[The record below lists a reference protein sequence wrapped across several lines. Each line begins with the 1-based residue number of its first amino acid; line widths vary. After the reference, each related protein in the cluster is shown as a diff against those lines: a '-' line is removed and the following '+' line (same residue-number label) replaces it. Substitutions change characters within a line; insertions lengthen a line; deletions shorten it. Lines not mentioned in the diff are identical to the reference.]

1 MRDHIRRE
9 ADAYEISAAWF
20 IVPMSVT
27 AAVLI
32 AMGAMG
38 HDAETGTPAQP
49 APGSIAPAMSAP
61 AVAQPASAA
70 LPVSEPLP
78 EAVGHVQAF

>member
-49 APGSIAPAMSAP
+49 APAIIAP